1 MEKHRCVIVILTFN
15 SASIVR
21 ETVAQAQ
28 KLSPHIFVVDSN
40 SSDGTPA
47 ILDELGCQ
55 VVQRPFSNYSDQR
68 NWAIAQIEASCD
80 WQLHLDADEVLDDR
94 AVAEMSAVLAGQP
107 GFDAYLIRR
116 RDYFMG
122 KMLRFSGVNPWHLR
136 LFRSGLGRCESRLY
150 DQHFISSARP
160 GRLDGFMHDK
170 NSARLADWIASHN
183 RWSDAEA
190 REKLGPRVGGD
201 NVLQPRLMGDAR
213 ERTRFIKE
221 LYYKLPTG
229 VRSLGYF
236 VYRYVFRLGFLD
248 GTTGFYFAFFQALW
262 FRMLVDAKMYE
273 QRHQHPS
280 N

>member
-1 MEKHRCVIVILTFN
+1 MENPNCVVVILSFN
-15 SASIVR
+15 SASIIR
-21 ETVAQAQ
+21 ETVSEA
-28 KLSPHIFVVDSN
+28 KKVSPHVFVVDSN

-47 ILDELGCQ
+47 ILEELGCT

-68 NWAIAQIEASCD
+68 NWAIAQIEASYA
-80 WQLHLDADEVLDDR
+80 WQLHLDADEVLDAQ
-94 AVAEMSAVLAGQP
+94 AVAEINAVLSGTP
-107 GFDAYLIRR
+107 RFDAYLIRR

-136 LFRSGLGRCESRLY
+136 LFRSGAGRCESRLY
-150 DQHFISSARP
+150 DQHFISPATP
-160 GRLDGFMHDK
+160 GRINGFMHDK
-170 NSARLADWIASHN
+170 NSARLTDWIASHN

-190 REKLGPRVGGD
+190 REKLGSSAPAE
-201 NVLQPRLMGDAR
+201 NVLKPRLLGDAR

-221 LYYKLPTG
+221 VYYKLPTG
-229 VRSLGYF
+229 VRSLSYF
-236 VYRYVFRLGFLD
+236 VYRYIFRLGFLD

-273 QRHQHPS
+273 QRSTQRL